1 MPAEYAAARIGS
13 VPWRLD
19 PTAMERAEYERLA
32 LDQLDAVYRMA
43 LQLTRNPERAQDLVQ
58 DVYVRALEKGVP
70 ERFEDRGRGGDGVR
84 AWLFTITHHTF
95 YSTLRRAKNAPTPM
109 EDFFDESSNETL
121 PDEPPPVWDLASLD
135 WEHVDGRLKAAIE
148 GLRPE
153 YREVLLLWGVQGLK
167 YREIAEI
174 VGVPIGTVMSRLHRA
189 RKTIADEISGPDG
202 LMTDHRLRTNG
213 AAVQAGARQDD
224 PDMTAADE
232 AATERTA

>member
-1 MPAEYAAARIGS
+1 MLRE
-13 VPWRLD
+13 
-19 PTAMERAEYERLA
+19 EYERLA

-58 DVYVRALEKGVP
+58 DVYVRALDKGVP

-95 YSTLRRAKNAPTPM
+95 YSGLRRAKNAPTSV
-109 EDFFDESSNETL
+109 EDFYAEESNETL
-121 PDEPPPVWDLASLD
+121 PDEPPPAWDLASLD
-135 WEHVDGRLKAAIE
+135 WEHVDDRLKNAIDA
-148 GLRPE
+148 LRPE

-189 RKTIADEISGPDG
+189 RKMIADEIGGPEG
-202 LMTDHRLRTNG
+202 FAADHRLRTQQESG
-213 AAVQAGARQDD
+213 
-224 PDMTAADE
+224 E
-232 AATERTA
+232 AAEAERTA